1 MRRLGGTT
9 LVLVAIACGSG
20 TAHAEIVARGAA
32 DGLLALNAKG
42 TPSVAYVRG
51 TRVVVATRAG
61 KGNWRAV
68 NAASATPGAKVMAFK
83 IGAAGPVALVQS
95 SDNRTLVLVR
105 TRGNGWQTVR
115 IASVGSTMA
124 LGWPGLALDAKGLPA
139 VAYARWN
146 SLNLN
151 TQLQLVRVD
160 ARGKPATQGVT
171 RGGFP
176 RSMVPP
182 SAAPVFV
189 GGRVHVVESYGFDT
203 VTGAFEWYPDGK
215 TWTGLGI
222 DVSRGEFPIGP
233 LLAGTLQGRLYAA
246 WSISMAAFEATP
258 VTLAERVTNATS
270 QFILDRALTSALALP
285 ASGAEVAANKWV
297 TADELGLGG
306 DNVVWAGTV
315 VGADQTVELDGW
327 IGGLAVAPNGGR
339 DILLERGGNLEWYRS
354 PARLT
359 TSVRMRA
366 FPGTDGVTLDG
377 QVDGADNGQLTIYR
391 ERADGTREIAGTA
404 QLAGGSFTFTDHTT
418 ARPLLY
424 RAVFTAPGTGIPYA
438 ALSRPIL

>member
-1 MRRLGGTT
+1 MVIAAVACVG
-9 LVLVAIACGSG
+9 VLCAAG
-20 TAHAEIVARGAA
+20 TAHAEIVARNATG
-32 DGLLALNAKG
+32 GQLALNAKG
-42 TPSVAYVRG
+42 TSSVAFVRG

-61 KGNWRAV
+61 KGNWRSV
-68 NAASATPGAKVMAFK
+68 NAASTTPGSTVMAFK

-95 SDNRTLVLVR
+95 SDDRTLVLVR
-105 TRGNGWQTVR
+105 KRANAWQTVR
-115 IASVGSTMA
+115 IANVGPTMA

-139 VAYARWN
+139 VAYTRWS

-160 ARGKPATQGVT
+160 ARGKPSTQSVT

-189 GGRVHVVESYGFDT
+189 GGRLHVVEAYGFDT
-203 VTGAFEWYPDGK
+203 VAGAFEWYPEGK

-233 LLAGTLQGRLYAA
+233 MLAGLLQGRLYAT

-258 VTLAERVTNATS
+258 VTLAERVTNAS
-270 QFILDRALTSALALP
+270 SEFVLDRALTSALALP
-285 ASGAEVAANKWV
+285 ASGAEVAANQWV

-315 VGADQTVELDGW
+315 VGGDQAIELDGW
-327 IGGLAVAPNGGR
+327 IGGLAVAPKGGR

-354 PARLT
+354 ASQLS
-359 TSVRMRA
+359 TSVRIRA
-366 FPGTDGVTLDG
+366 TPGPDGVGINGEVEGAAGG
-377 QVDGADNGQLTIYR
+377 QVTIYR
-391 ERADGTREIAGTA
+391 ERLDGTRDVAGTA
-404 QLAGGSFTFTDHTT
+404 QLSAGSFSFTDAIST
-418 ARPLLY
+418 RPLLY
-424 RAVFTAPGTGIPYA
+424 RVVYTAPGTGIPYG

>member
-1 MRRLGGTT
+1 M
-9 LVLVAIACGSG
+9 VIAAVACAGAFFAAG
-20 TAHAEIVARGAA
+20 TAQAEIVARNAA
-32 DGLLALNAKG
+32 DAQLALSAKG
-42 TPSVAYVRG
+42 TPSVAFVRG

-68 NAASATPGAKVMAFK
+68 NAASTTPGSTVMAFK
-83 IGAAGPVALVQS
+83 IGASGPVALVQS
-95 SDNRTLVLVR
+95 SDDRTLVLVR
-105 TRGNGWQTVR
+105 KRDKAWQTVR
-115 IASVGSTMA
+115 IANVGPTMA

-139 VAYARWN
+139 VAYTRWS

-160 ARGKPATQGVT
+160 ARGKPSTQNVT

-189 GGRVHVVESYGFDT
+189 GGRLHVVEAYGFDT
-203 VTGAFEWYPDGK
+203 VTGAFEWYPEGK

-233 LLAGTLQGRLYAA
+233 MLAGLLQGRLYAA
-246 WSISMAAFEATP
+246 WSISMASFEATP
-258 VTLAERVTNATS
+258 VTLAERVTNAS
-270 QFILDRALTSALALP
+270 SEFILDRALTSALALP
-285 ASGAEVAANKWV
+285 ASGAEVAANQWV

-315 VGADQTVELDGW
+315 VSADQAVELDGW
-327 IGGLAVAPNGGR
+327 IGGLAVAPKAGR
-339 DILLERGGNLEWYRS
+339 DILLERGGNIEWYRS
-354 PARLT
+354 PSRLS
-359 TSVRMRA
+359 TSLRIRA
-366 FPGTDGVTLDG
+366 VPGPDGVGIDG
-377 QVDGADNGQLTIYR
+377 EVEGAGGGHVTIYR
-391 ERADGTREIAGTA
+391 ERLDGTREIAGTA
-404 QLAGGSFTFTDHTT
+404 QLSAGSFSFTDASST
-418 ARPLLY
+418 RPLLY
-424 RAVFTAPGTGIPYA
+424 RVVYTAPGTGIPYG